1 MRHETSDSTYNEG
14 VQSTKLPE
22 IALYRARFNETELRR
37 QCAFWVPICRYLE
50 QYVLPDGAT
59 LDLGAGYCHFINN
72 VVSARKIA
80 VDINEESLTRF
91 AAEDVQI
98 MVSSGSQISLPNESL
113 DTVVASNVYE
123 HFPTREA
130 VAESF
135 AEVHR
140 VLRPGGR
147 LIVMQ
152 PNFAHCAKRYFDF
165 FDHRLAFTHLGMA
178 EGLQAAGFVIRVL
191 RSRFLPYTSKSR
203 LPRQPWIVGLY
214 LKLPFTWYLFGQQM
228 LIVAER
234 VS

>member
-1 MRHETSDSTYNEG
+1 VPSELGAGLKQASSGPRL
-14 VQSTKLPE
+14 KE
-22 IALYRARFNETELRR
+22 IELYRTRFNETELRN

-50 QYVLPDGAT
+50 RYVKPEGAT

-72 VVSARKIA
+72 VASARKIA
-80 VDINEESLTRF
+80 IDINEENLTRF
-91 AAEDVQI
+91 AGENVEVI
-98 MVSSGSQISLPNESL
+98 VSCGSRISLPDESL

-135 AEVHR
+135 AEVLR

-152 PNFAHCAKRYFDF
+152 PNFAHCVKHYFDF
-165 FDHRLAFTHLGMA
+165 FDHRLAFTHLGVA
-178 EGLQAAGFVIRVL
+178 EGLQSAGFALRVL

-203 LPRQPWIVGLY
+203 LPRRPWIVALY
-214 LKLPFTWYLFGQQM
+214 LRMPFIWHLFGQQM
-228 LIVAER
+228 LIVAEKAG
-234 VS
+234 